1 MLYATPGGRDA
12 PPAVRFN
19 DPRRLGR
26 VSLDADLDQ
35 LGVEFDAVTPKRLA
49 AAFDGR
55 RGVLKSALLDQ
66 HLVAGLGNL
75 CADEV
80 LWWAGLDPRRTVDSL
95 TVGRDRIAGGCD
107 AASAA
112 EDAQPRW
119 KHPRC
124 AESSGSIVVSAVR
137 SRRDAART
145 DLDRRTHDGLV
156 SGSSTVIRAVS
167 VSSWQNRWSVPAVAL
182 PPLVASSPFVGVVG
196 AGDPGSSR
204 LVYAMVIGLVV
215 VGIGLIL
222 LAIWILRQTRADLDV
237 LAPLERMGDGDWK
250 KRDPSTQRRM
260 LDDVRPEG
268 AQPLAA
274 EPPPPPL
281 DGDFE
286 QADHAVT
293 SFSDLGPGLGGAGL
307 DTAPAEAD
315 TSGTGADSDEPG
327 DDPEDVSLD
336 SPESE
341 PERDPADGSEG
352 DPEGDPAEGSED
364 GPEDDPA
371 EGSEDGPEG
380 DLADGSEDGP
390 EGDLEDASEG
400 DLADGPEDG
409 SEGDLADGPEDGSE
423 GDLADGPED
432 GVPERSTPAD
442 DPEDESADTSVGDS
456 LSDPRG

>member
-1 MLYATPGGRDA
+1 M
-12 PPAVRFN
+12 
-19 DPRRLGR
+19 
-26 VSLDADLDQ
+26 
-35 LGVEFDAVTPKRLA
+35 
-49 AAFDGR
+49 
-55 RGVLKSALLDQ
+55 
-66 HLVAGLGNL
+66 
-75 CADEV
+75 
-80 LWWAGLDPRRTVDSL
+80 
-95 TVGRDRIAGGCD
+95 
-107 AASAA
+107 
-112 EDAQPRW
+112 
-119 KHPRC
+119 
-124 AESSGSIVVSAVR
+124 
-137 SRRDAART
+137 
-145 DLDRRTHDGLV
+145 
-156 SGSSTVIRAVS
+156 IRAVS

-182 PPLVASSPFVGVVG
+182 PPVVASSPFVGVVG

-222 LAIWILRQTRADLDV
+222 LAIWILRQTRPDLDV

-281 DGDFE
+281 DGEFE
-286 QADHAVT
+286 QADHEVT
-293 SFSDLGPGLGGAGL
+293 SFSDLGPGLGGAVL

-315 TSGTGADSDEPG
+315 ASGTGADSDEPG

-341 PERDPADGSEG
+341 PERDPAEGPEDG

-380 DLADGSEDGP
+380 DLEDV
-390 EGDLEDASEG
+390 AEG

-409 SEGDLADGPEDGSE
+409 SEGDLEDGPG
-423 GDLADGPED
+423 GDLADGPE
-432 GVPERSTPAD
+432 GGPEG
-442 DPEDESADTSVGDS
+442 DPEDASEGQPADEPEDEPADTSVGDS